1 MLARSIR
8 HSKKASLIKLA
19 LFFSA
24 CAIAAPCARPFSDSN
39 ACRGVV
45 EGVMKGNVELAIAA
59 INPDSSDAD
68 GLREAVTKMARVLG
82 GAFKEK
88 TPRLERTLP
97 DIHVEN
103 YPTSL
108 QIWSFGDKEVHFV
121 GCLIRQRGR
130 QAQIHLQVHPIVD
143 ELAKN
148 LKVSL
153 NNTN

>member
-1 MLARSIR
+1 
-8 HSKKASLIKLA
+8 
-19 LFFSA
+19 
-24 CAIAAPCARPFSDSN
+24 
-39 ACRGVV
+39 
-45 EGVMKGNVELAIAA
+45 
-59 INPDSSDAD
+59 
-68 GLREAVTKMARVLG
+68 
-82 GAFKEK
+82 
-88 TPRLERTLP
+88 
-97 DIHVEN
+97 VEN